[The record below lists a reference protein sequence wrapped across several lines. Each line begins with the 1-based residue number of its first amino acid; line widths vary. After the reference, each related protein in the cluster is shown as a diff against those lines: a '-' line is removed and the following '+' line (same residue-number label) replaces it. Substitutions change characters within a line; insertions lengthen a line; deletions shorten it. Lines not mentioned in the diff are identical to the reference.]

1 MRKFIE
7 KKKIELVGLDKKKT
21 KRPTSYM
28 ITIHFMFVLVI
39 KIGKR
44 WRLAK
49 PLTPI
54 QKSYLAALD
63 VPFDIFTKTIKT
75 KTTETRG

>member
-1 MRKFIE
+1 
-7 KKKIELVGLDKKKT
+7 
-21 KRPTSYM
+21 M